1 MLPQHVGRA
10 PLSNLAEIAACV
22 IWKRVTFAVL
32 NHVVRIALLRDPVA
46 GRMPIVQSCAAQSES
61 GPCAHNMISNGTAET
76 LVMHPSSASSA
87 KHSGSSFENEN
98 MIPCAHPLDR
108 VLVYLNKSHN
118 QQQHSLIVHRIT

>member
-22 IWKRVTFAVL
+22 AVL

-108 VLVYLNKSHN
+108 VLVFE
-118 QQQHSLIVHRIT
+118 QEP